1 MTGGKRTTN
10 PTVVPGLPKVPS
22 DLSPQAKRYLEMLTE
37 AVEIRLGR
45 RGDPRDA
52 AITFRDLIDA
62 GLASEGPLVFNN
74 SGGTTITP
82 VVNPNNSSTPTAP
95 TGFQANGAFS
105 KIILQWDYPFD
116 QFFGYSITEIW
127 RHTADVL
134 GDAQLIGT
142 ATGMIFV
149 DEVGQ
154 SASFY
159 YWARHVNDGG
169 IQGPFNSN
177 AGTFA
182 ETAVD
187 VNFMLELLT
196 DAITEDEFAQSLK
209 DEINLIDVIATQLY
223 GGSIGAPSVG
233 SVMYDLNTL
242 QGTVG
247 TVTNDIVSLQTV
259 TATHTSD
266 ITALNTTVNDPST
279 GVNANSNAISGI
291 QTNVTTLQ
299 GTVTANSSDITSLE
313 NAVNHPTT
321 GLGATSQALNGLTST
336 VSTQGTSISSNAQN
350 ISALQSQVNHPSTG
364 LNASS
369 TAISNLQT
377 TTTQQANTL
386 SAHGVDISNNA
397 SDITTLNSTVAG
409 QNASI
414 QQNATTTAS
423 LQNDVVS
430 LNAEYSVK
438 VDVNG
443 NVAGFGLASGGSP
456 QQSRFY
462 VAADKFAIVPAGS
475 APSTSTGTV
484 PFAVVTSPT
493 TQNGVAVPAGTYIH
507 SAMIANGTINSA
519 KIGNLAVDSAQI
531 ADLAV
536 ETAKIDNFAI
546 TGAKIATATITSANI
561 QDATI
566 TTANIGTA
574 QITTLLLD
582 NEAVIVPRFAQG
594 SLNNHFLT
602 GTVTQVVGVPL
613 SISGLPAGQSCRIAI
628 MGVVSAYSSSTNLT
642 NLRLHI
648 YSGSTPH
655 NLVGATF
662 GAEGIAVTNFGS
674 FLVGNGFN
682 QTISLRVSCTSNPG
696 GSSTKSGTSFVGKII
711 VMAAKR

>member
-1 MTGGKRTTN
+1 MSGSKRTTN

-62 GLASEGPLVFNN
+62 GLATEGPLVFNN
-74 SGGTTITP
+74 NGGGTTITP
-82 VVNPNNSSTPTAP
+82 VVNPNNSSIPTAP
-95 TGFQANGAFS
+95 TGFQANGAYS

-116 QFFGYSITEIW
+116 QFYGYSITEIW

-134 GDAQLIGT
+134 GDAQLVGT

-149 DEVGQ
+149 DEVGE

-177 AGTFA
+177 AGSFA
-182 ETAVD
+182 ETALD
-187 VNFMLELLT
+187 VEFMLELLT

-209 DEINLIDVIATQLY
+209 DEIDLIEVIKNQLY
-223 GGSIGAPSVG
+223 GGSFSNPSVG

-242 QGTVG
+242 QNTVG
-247 TVTNDIVSLQTV
+247 TVTNDVANLTTV
-259 TATHTSD
+259 TGTHTSQ
-266 ITALNTTVNDPST
+266 ISALNTTVNDPNT
-279 GVNANSNAISGI
+279 GVNAHSNAISGL
-291 QTNVTTLQ
+291 QTNVINLQ
-299 GTVTANSSDITSLE
+299 GTVTAHSSDITFLE
-313 NAVNHPTT
+313 NTVNHPST
-321 GLGATSQALNGLTST
+321 GVAATSQALGGLTST
-336 VSTQGTSISSNAQN
+336 VSTNGSNISSNAQS
-350 ISALQSQVNHPSTG
+350 ISALQSQVNDPSTG
-364 LNASS
+364 LSAAA
-369 TAISNLQT
+369 TAISNLQAT
-377 TTTQQANTL
+377 TNSQGGTISANT
-386 SAHGVDISNNA
+386 SQ
-397 SDITTLNSTVAG
+397 ITTLNATVG
-409 QNASI
+409 SHTSSI
-414 QQNATTTAS
+414 QQQAVTNAS
-423 LQNDVVS
+423 LTGDIAS

-484 PFAVVTSPT
+484 PFAVVTSPI
-493 TQNGVAVPAGTYIH
+493 TQNGVQVPAGTYIN
-507 SAMIANGTINSA
+507 SAMIANGSITNA
-519 KIGNLAVDSAQI
+519 RIGNLAVDSAQI

-546 TGAKIATATITSANI
+546 TGAKIANATITSANI

-566 TTANIGTA
+566 QTADIGTA
-574 QITTLLLD
+574 EITTLLLAG
-582 NEAVIVPRFAQG
+582 EAVIVPRFAEG
-594 SLNNHFLT
+594 SLNNHFLS
-602 GTVTQVVGVPL
+602 GTAAQVVGVNVSNLGIPT
-613 SISGLPAGQSCRIAI
+613 GQTARLII
-628 MGVVSAYSSSTNLT
+628 MGVVSAYSTSTNLT

-648 YSGSTPH
+648 YSGTTLH
-655 NLVGATF
+655 NTVGATF
-662 GAEGIAVTNFGS
+662 GAAGIAVTSFGS
-674 FLVGNGFN
+674 FLVGGSYNKN
-682 QTISLRVSCTSNPG
+682 INLRVSCTSNPG
-696 GSSTKSGTSFVGKII
+696 GSSTKSGTSFVGKIV

>member
-1 MTGGKRTTN
+1 MTGKRTAN

-62 GLASEGPLVFNN
+62 GLATEGPLVFNN
-74 SGGTTITP
+74 NGGGTTITP

-95 TGFQANGAFS
+95 TGFQANGAYS

-116 QFFGYSITEIW
+116 QFYGYSITEIW

-149 DEVGQ
+149 DEVGE

-182 ETAVD
+182 ETAID
-187 VNFMLELLT
+187 VEFMLELLT

-209 DEINLIDVIATQLY
+209 DEIDLIDVIATQLY
-223 GGSIGAPSVG
+223 GGTIGNPSVG
-233 SVMYDLNTL
+233 SVMYDVNTL
-242 QGTVG
+242 QNTVG
-247 TVTNDIVSLQTV
+247 TVTNDVANLTTV
-259 TATHTSD
+259 TGTHTSQ
-266 ITALNTTVNDPST
+266 ISALNTTVNDPNT

-291 QTNVTTLQ
+291 QTNVTNLQ
-299 GTVTANSSDITSLE
+299 GTVTAHSSDITFLE
-313 NAVNHPTT
+313 NTVNHPTT
-321 GLGATSQALNGLTST
+321 GVAATSQALGGLTST
-336 VSTQGTSISSNAQN
+336 VSTNGGNISSNAQA
-350 ISALQSQVNHPSTG
+350 ISALQSQVNDPSTG
-364 LNASS
+364 LTASALAIGNLQATTNSQGGSISANAS
-369 TAISNLQT
+369 Q
-377 TTTQQANTL
+377 
-386 SAHGVDISNNA
+386 
-397 SDITTLNSTVAG
+397 ITTLNATVG
-409 QNASI
+409 QHTASISQQAVTNASLTGDI
-414 QQNATTTAS
+414 A
-423 LQNDVVS
+423 D

-493 TQNGVAVPAGTYIH
+493 TQNGVTVPPGTYIH
-507 SAMIANGTINSA
+507 SAMIANGTIA
-519 KIGNLAVDSAQI
+519 TAQIGNLAVDSAQI

-536 ETAKIDNFAI
+536 ETAKIDNLAI
-546 TGAKIATATITSANI
+546 TGAKIAIATIESANIKDATITSA
-561 QDATI
+561 D
-566 TTANIGTA
+566 IGTA

-602 GTVTQVVGVPL
+602 GTATQVCGVPL
-613 SISGLPAGQSCRIAI
+613 SISGLPAGQNCRICI
-628 MGVVSAYSSSTNLT
+628 MGVVSCYSTSTNLT

-648 YSGSTPH
+648 YSGSTLH
-655 NLVGATF
+655 NTVGATF
-662 GAEGIAVTNFGS
+662 GAEGIAVANFGS
-674 FLVGNGFN
+674 FLVGNSYN

>member
-116 QFFGYSITEIW
+116 QFYGYSITEIW

-159 YWARHVNDGG
+159 YWARHVNDAG

-266 ITALNTTVNDPST
+266 ITALNTTANNLNT

-299 GTVTANSSDITSLE
+299 GTVTAHGSDITSLE

-336 VSTQGTSISSNAQN
+336 VSTQGSNISTNAQN
-350 ISALQSQVNHPSTG
+350 ISALQTTVNHPITG
-364 LNASS
+364 VSASS
-369 TAISNLQT
+369 AAISNLSSRVT
-377 TTTQQANTL
+377 LTEGNISAQASN
-386 SAHGVDISNNA
+386 IS
-397 SDITTLNSTVAG
+397 TLNSTVNG
-409 QNASI
+409 QSASI
-414 QQNATTTAS
+414 QQNAGTTAT
-423 LQNDVVS
+423 LQGNVTN
-430 LNAEYSVK
+430 LRAEYSVK

-443 NVAGFGLASGGSP
+443 NVAGYGLASGSSP
-456 QQSRFY
+456 QYSRFY
-462 VAADKFAIVPAGS
+462 VNADKFAIMPAGS
-475 APSTSTGTV
+475 APNASSSVV
-484 PFAVVTSPT
+484 PFAVITSPLY
-493 TQNGVAVPAGTYIH
+493 QNGVYVDAGTYIDT
-507 SAMIANGTINSA
+507 AMIANGSIASA
-519 KIGNLAVDSAQI
+519 KIGNLAVDTAQI
-531 ADLAV
+531 ADLAI
-536 ETAKIDNFAI
+536 ETAKIDNLAI
-546 TGAKIATATITSANI
+546 TGAKIQNATITGAKIGTATITSANI
-561 QDATI
+561 
-566 TTANIGTA
+566 GTA
-574 QITTLLLD
+574 QISTLLLD
-582 NEAVIVPRFAQG
+582 QEAVIVPRFAQG
-594 SLNNHFLT
+594 TLSNHFLT
-602 GTVTQVVGVPL
+602 GTARQVVGVNVSNLGIPVGENARL
-613 SISGLPAGQSCRIAI
+613 VV
-628 MGVVSAYSSSTNLT
+628 MGVVSAYSSSSNLT
-642 NLRLHI
+642 NLQLHI
-648 YSGSTPH
+648 YSGSTIH
-655 NLVGATF
+655 NTIGATF
-662 GAEGIAVTNFGS
+662 GAAGIAVTTFGS
-674 FLVGNGFN
+674 FFVGRSYNS
-682 QTISLRVSCTSNPG
+682 TVSLRVSCTANPG
-696 GSSTKSGTSFVGKII
+696 GSSTKSGTTFVGKII